1 LSSNLTNPDAAKTLS
16 AEVQQLVQK
25 NEGLWAQFQASNLIP
40 EEERLG
46 KIKTEQHAQYVQ
58 STNQVFQLAASGKFE
73 AAAHHVSTDT
83 IGKFGALRETVFA
96 LFDLQR
102 SASAI
107 EYNHAQ
113 SSYESTFSTTAM
125 FIIASFILAAIFGYL
140 LLRSIIAP
148 LDEDVAIA
156 NAVATGDLTRRIE
169 VNSTNET
176 GRLLQALKTM
186 NDNLSDLVEHQRA
199 KEPRVV
205 VMTGKN
211 FNQSSIIRF
220 D

>member
-1 LSSNLTNPDAAKTLS
+1 
-16 AEVQQLVQK
+16 
-25 NEGLWAQFQASNLIP
+25 
-40 EEERLG
+40 
-46 KIKTEQHAQYVQ
+46 
-58 STNQVFQLAASGKFE
+58 
-73 AAAHHVSTDT
+73 
-83 IGKFGALRETVFA
+83 
-96 LFDLQR
+96 
-102 SASAI
+102 
-107 EYNHAQ
+107 
-113 SSYESTFSTTAM
+113 M

-148 LDEDVAIA
+148 LDEAVAIA
-156 NAVATGDLTRRIE
+156 NAVAAGDLTRRIE

-176 GRLLQALKTM
+176 DRLLQALKTM

-199 KEPRVV
+199 KEPPVV